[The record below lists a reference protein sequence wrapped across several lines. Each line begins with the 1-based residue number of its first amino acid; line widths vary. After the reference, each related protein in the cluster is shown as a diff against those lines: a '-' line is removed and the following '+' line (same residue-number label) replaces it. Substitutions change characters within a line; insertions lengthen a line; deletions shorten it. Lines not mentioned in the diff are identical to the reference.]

1 MNKINRSL
9 VKTQARQIIR
19 GKVFYL
25 FIITIIVTF
34 LTGSSVYFNFSNVNI
49 GDHSSHNNF
58 DNYYDHYDHFGGYD
72 DFDDYDDAEDF
83 LNDNP
88 IENFQFNSAKDEA
101 EVTDMAKSAKVNIGS
116 LFGGAMIGLGS
127 ASVIVALIFA
137 PLAVTLSGMY
147 LSLIRR
153 KAGEEFQ
160 FGTELGGIF
169 KNSFNNT
176 YLNKFVLCI
185 LRDALMALL
194 ALLFIIPGCI
204 FYYSSYFAYQ
214 IMVDNPNLK
223 PSEAIKLS
231 KKMIKGNRT
240 ELFVLDLS
248 FIPWILLICVTFG
261 IASIYVTPYIYT
273 TQALYYENF
282 RLRALAE
289 GRITEDD
296 FLSEAER
303 LAKYTANPESMNGAY
318 NPNQSGTYYS
328 PDMHNQYNSGSYYT
342 PDLNTQPMGTTPPEQ
357 AQQPPQQPYYYN
369 PPVSPQTSVQP
380 ESIVQEPEVQTPP
393 VSEVPSQSEEPQA
406 ENTDTQN
413 TEE

>member
-25 FIITIIVTF
+25 FIITIIVGF
-34 LTGSSVYFNFSNVNI
+34 LSGSSFYFNFSNLNI
-49 GDHSSHNNF
+49 GDHSTN
-58 DNYYDHYDHFGGYD
+58 DYYDHFDGYD
-72 DFDDYDDAEDF
+72 EFGQYDDAEDF

-88 IENFQFNSAKDEA
+88 IENFRFNSAKDEA
-101 EVTDMAKSAKVNIGS
+101 EVTDMAKPAKADIGS

-127 ASVIVALIFA
+127 ASVIIALIFT

-147 LSLIRR
+147 LSLIRKR
-153 KAGEEFQ
+153 ADEVFQ

-185 LRDALMALL
+185 LKDALIVLL
-194 ALLFIIPGCI
+194 TMLFIVPGCI

-214 IMVDNPNLK
+214 IMADNPNLK

-248 FIPWILLICVTFG
+248 FIPWMLLTLVTLG
-261 IASIYVTPYIYT
+261 IAGIYVTPYYNT

-296 FLSEAER
+296 FLSEVEKV
-303 LAKYTANPESMNGAY
+303 AKYAANPEGMNGAY
-318 NPNQSGTYYS
+318 NPNQSGTYYA
-328 PDMHNQYNSGSYYT
+328 PDLNNPYTAQYNSGSYFT

-357 AQQPPQQPYYYN
+357 TQQPPQQPYYYT
-369 PPVSPQTSVQP
+369 PPVPPQEPVQP
-380 ESIVQEPEVQTPP
+380 EPIVQEPEVQTPP
-393 VSEVPSQSEEPQA
+393 AYDEVPAQPEEPQVD
-406 ENTDTQN
+406 NTDNTQN